1 VLFPTISRMA
11 ANKDFPGLRDSVAS
25 GLRQIFFLLLPA
37 SAFLMVLAEPVV
49 RLVYQRGAFD
59 GYSTLI
65 TSDALF
71 FFTIGLVFNGAS
83 LLLIRAFFSLQQPWL
98 PTAVAGAGVLLNA
111 GLNAILYQPL
121 GVGGIPLST
130 SITSLATFLVLV
142 YYLSERT
149 GRIDLRFVAEGFMQ
163 ALGAALA
170 AGLLGWLTWR
180 VLDDALG
187 RSLIAQ
193 LIAVGGA
200 ALATLVAIVA
210 AARAMNMPEMTAILR
225 VVSRRRR
232 LR

>member
-1 VLFPTISRMA
+1 
-11 ANKDFPGLRDSVAS
+11 
-25 GLRQIFFLLLPA
+25 
-37 SAFLMVLAEPVV
+37 
-49 RLVYQRGAFD
+49 
-59 GYSTLI
+59 
-65 TSDALF
+65 
-71 FFTIGLVFNGAS
+71 
-83 LLLIRAFFSLQQPWL
+83 
-98 PTAVAGAGVLLNA
+98 
-111 GLNAILYQPL
+111 
-121 GVGGIPLST
+121 
-130 SITSLATFLVLV
+130 
-142 YYLSERT
+142 
-149 GRIDLRFVAEGFMQ
+149 MQ